1 MRGLGGREGEQ
12 LPRMKA
18 PLNKR
23 MRGRMART
31 VLAPLVRA
39 VRVLVRLVRSDLSSR
54 LSSIT
59 AVQTSLGANRPSN
72 QR

>member
-1 MRGLGGREGEQ
+1 MRREEEQ

-31 VLAPLVRA
+31 VLAPL